1 MKILSYILFASATL
15 SALAASI
22 LGSSEN
28 LMDYATFTMLVAIYA
43 SHEGDE

>member
-22 LGSSEN
+22 LGKNEN
-28 LMDYATFTMLVAIYA
+28 LMDYAILTMLMAIYV